1 MNDRKFSLK
10 AEHVLRCAQAAAG
23 ELGHGYVGCEHLLLA
38 MLREE
43 DDAACRA
50 LNASGIYESAV
61 RERMIEKLGRGTA
74 ERSTVQGLT
83 PHARC
88 AVELAVGEALRAGSG
103 EIEAGHLLLGI
114 LRDSGNM
121 AVRLLRS
128 LGADTKKLYSDTLRA
143 MSLSPR
149 KLPLPE
155 VRASR
160 AEAKNGKTL
169 LEFSR
174 DLTAM
179 AREGRLDPVI
189 GREKEIARALRI
201 LTRRTK
207 NNPVLIGEPGVGKT
221 AIAEGLAEKIAA
233 GDVPEELI
241 DKRILLLDLSGMV
254 AGTKYRGEFEE
265 RIRAVLD
272 EVRRDGNVILFI
284 DEVHTI
290 VGAGSAEGAVDAA
303 NILKPA
309 LGRGEIR
316 VIGATTLEEYRKF
329 IEKDAALERRFQNV
343 QVGEPDEG
351 KALQILQGLR
361 PKYEAYHGLSIEDEA
376 LRTAVTLSKRYL
388 PDRFLPDKAIDLI
401 DEAAASVK
409 LSARSASPE
418 LKALEEKASAAARDK
433 ETAIRAQDYEKAA
446 RLRDA
451 EESFRTQAAA
461 ERKKQAREAEKTAVR
476 VTAEDIAAVVSNWT
490 GIPVTRLNESESA
503 RLLTLEETLHARVV
517 GQDEAVCAVARAIR
531 RGRVGV
537 KDPKRPVGSFLFL
550 GPTGVG
556 KTELSKAL
564 AEAVFGSEDAM
575 IRIDMSEYMEK
586 HAVSRLIGS
595 PPGYVGYD
603 EGGQLTE
610 KVRRKPYSVVLFDEI
625 EKAHEDVWNILLQI
639 LEDGVVTDAQGRKVD
654 FRNTAVIMTSN
665 IGAKSITA
673 AGTPLGFAPEE
684 QKSADAQFA
693 AVKAAVIAELRRTW
707 ARRSSSAAYRA
718 RTAPRSRGGCLRRP
732 FPAPRRSASRLR
744 RTRTARSP
752 SPSGA
757 TMFPTARG
765 RCGGSSAAKWRTRS
779 RLAFWTAR
787 SQAATRR
794 FWRRKTA
801 RSACAGGRKR
811 RPPPSATSVR
821 RRREKRDASDRRPD
835 RWMLIGRVFMLVY
848 GFFAVRM
855 MQGNFVLEGMKSVR
869 QTTISCCCPLR
880 LELFL
885 IALDK
890 YFLLRLDWSFLIQ
903 TTDYQPAYRHR
914 RLSKHHRKFSQY
926 YRKRL
931 LSRLFDRQLHGKVK
945 WSLPRHQHKW
955 WWNMR

>member
-10 AEHVLRCAQAAAG
+10 AEHVLRCAQATAG

-88 AVELAVGEALRAGSG
+88 AVELAVGEAMRTGGG

-128 LGADTKKLYSDTLRA
+128 LGVDTKKLYSDTLRA

-155 VRASR
+155 VHASR

-284 DEVHTI
+284 DELHTI

-329 IEKDAALERRFQNV
+329 IEKDAALERRFQSV

-517 GQDEAVCAVARAIR
+517 GQEDAVRAVARAIR

-586 HAVSRLIGS
+586 HTVSRLIGS

-639 LEDGVVTDAQGRKVD
+639 LEDGVVTDAQGHKVD

-693 AVKAAVIAELRRTW
+693 AVKAAVIAELRRTFRPEFLNRVDETIVFRRLSREDCAEI
-707 ARRSSSAAYRA
+707 ARRLLAQTVSRAAALGITLEADENCAVSLAERGYDVSYGA
-718 RTAPRSRGGCLRRP
+718 RPLRRLIRGEVED
-732 FPAPRRSASRLR
+732 ALATCLLDGTLASGD
-744 RTRTARSP
+744 TAVL
-752 SPSGA
+752 
-757 TMFPTARG
+757 
-765 RCGGSSAAKWRTRS
+765 AAENGT
-779 RLAFWTAR
+779 L
-787 SQAATRR
+787 
-794 FWRRKTA
+794 
-801 RSACAGGRKR
+801 C
-811 RPPPSATSVR
+811 V
-821 RRREKRDASDRRPD
+821 RRREKA
-835 RWMLIGRVFMLVY
+835 
-848 GFFAVRM
+848 AAA
-855 MQGNFVLEGMKSVR
+855 
-869 QTTISCCCPLR
+869 
-880 LELFL
+880 
-885 IALDK
+885 ALGDVGAQK
-890 YFLLRLDWSFLIQ
+890 
-903 TTDYQPAYRHR
+903 A
-914 RLSKHHRKFSQY
+914 
-926 YRKRL
+926 
-931 LSRLFDRQLHGKVK
+931 
-945 WSLPRHQHKW
+945 
-955 WWNMR
+955 

>member
-1 MNDRKFSLK
+1 MNAQNYTQKSLE
-10 AEHVLRCAQAAAG
+10 AIQAAQKLTIENQNQQIEQIHLLAALLKQENG
-23 ELGHGYVGCEHLLLA
+23 LVPQLLKKMGVTLESFEAAVDAELAKLPRVTGSGREADKYYVARAVDTALNSAEDIAKQMKDEYVSVEHLFLSLIENA
-38 MLREE
+38 DAVLKSLFRPYQITKEACLQALQSVRGSQRVTSDTPE
-43 DDAACRA
+43 DT
-50 LNASGIYESAV
+50 Y
-61 RERMIEKLGRGTA
+61 
-74 ERSTVQGLT
+74 
-83 PHARC
+83 
-88 AVELAVGEALRAGSG
+88 EAL
-103 EIEAGHLLLGI
+103 
-114 LRDSGNM
+114 
-121 AVRLLRS
+121 
-128 LGADTKKLYSDTLRA
+128 
-143 MSLSPR
+143 
-149 KLPLPE
+149 
-155 VRASR
+155 
-160 AEAKNGKTL
+160 AKYGT
-169 LEFSR
+169 
-174 DLTAM
+174 DLVKR
-179 AREGRLDPVI
+179 AREQKMDPVI
-189 GREKEIARALRI
+189 GRDDEIRNVIRI
-201 LTRRTK
+201 LSRKTK

-221 AIAEGLAEKIAA
+221 AIVEGLAQRIVANEVPKSLQDKTIFSLDMGALIAGA
-233 GDVPEELI
+233 
-241 DKRILLLDLSGMV
+241 
-254 AGTKYRGEFEE
+254 KYRGEFEE
-265 RIRAVLD
+265 RLKAVLA
-272 EVRRDGNVILFI
+272 EVKKSEGRIILFI
-284 DEVHTI
+284 DELHTI

-329 IEKDAALERRFQNV
+329 IEKDAALERRFQSV
-343 QVGEPDEG
+343 QVGEPDE
-351 KALQILQGLR
+351 KQALQILHGLR

-461 ERKKQAREAEKTAVR
+461 ERKKQAREAEKIAVR

-517 GQDEAVCAVARAIR
+517 GQEDAVRAVARAIR

-586 HAVSRLIGS
+586 HTVSRLIGS

-639 LEDGVVTDAQGRKVD
+639 LEDGVVTDAQGHKVD

-693 AVKAAVIAELRRTW
+693 AVKAAVIAELRRTFRPEFLNRVDETIVFRRLSREDCAEI
-707 ARRSSSAAYRA
+707 ARRLLAQTVSRAAALGITLEADEDCAVSLAERGYDVSYGA
-718 RTAPRSRGGCLRRP
+718 RPLRRLIRGEVED
-732 FPAPRRSASRLR
+732 ALATCLLDGTLASGD
-744 RTRTARSP
+744 TAVL
-752 SPSGA
+752 
-757 TMFPTARG
+757 TAENG
-765 RCGGSSAAKWRTRS
+765 TLC
-779 RLAFWTAR
+779 
-787 SQAATRR
+787 
-794 FWRRKTA
+794 
-801 RSACAGGRKR
+801 
-811 RPPPSATSVR
+811 V
-821 RRREKRDASDRRPD
+821 RRREKA
-835 RWMLIGRVFMLVY
+835 
-848 GFFAVRM
+848 AAA
-855 MQGNFVLEGMKSVR
+855 
-869 QTTISCCCPLR
+869 
-880 LELFL
+880 
-885 IALDK
+885 ALGDVGAQK
-890 YFLLRLDWSFLIQ
+890 
-903 TTDYQPAYRHR
+903 A
-914 RLSKHHRKFSQY
+914 
-926 YRKRL
+926 
-931 LSRLFDRQLHGKVK
+931 
-945 WSLPRHQHKW
+945 
-955 WWNMR
+955 

>member
-50 LNASGIYESAV
+50 LNASGIYEPAV

-128 LGADTKKLYSDTLRA
+128 LGVDTKKLYSDTLRA

-233 GDVPEELI
+233 GDVPEELL

-316 VIGATTLEEYRKF
+316 VIGATTLAEYRRY
-329 IEKDAALERRFQNV
+329 IEKDAALERRFQSV
-343 QVGEPDEG
+343 QVGEPDEE
-351 KALQILQGLR
+351 KTLAILRALR
-361 PKYEAYHGLSIEDEA
+361 PRYEEHHGLEIDDEA
-376 LRTAVTLSKRYL
+376 LSAAVTLSKRYL
-388 PDRFLPDKAIDLI
+388 PDRFLPDKAIDLV
-401 DEAAASVK
+401 DEAAAGV
-409 LSARSASPE
+409 RTEVHSASPE
-418 LKALEEKASAAARDK
+418 VRALSERAEKAAKDK
-433 ETAIRAQDYEKAA
+433 EEAIRAQNYEKAA
-446 RLRDA
+446 RSRDA
-451 EESFRTQAAA
+451 EESFRAQAAK
-461 ERKKQAREAEKTAVR
+461 ERERERREAEKTHAV
-476 VTAEDIAAVVSNWT
+476 VTREHVAAVLSNWT
-490 GIPVTRLNESESA
+490 GIPVTRLSESERS
-503 RLLTLEETLHARVV
+503 RLLSLEDTLHERIV
-517 GQDEAVCAVARAIR
+517 GQDEAVRAVARAVR
-531 RGRVGV
+531 RGRAGV
-537 KDPKRPVGSFLFL
+537 KDPKRPVGSFLLL

-556 KTELSKAL
+556 KTELSRAL
-564 AEAVFGSEDAM
+564 AEAVFGSEEAM

-586 HAVSRLIGS
+586 HSVSRLIGS

-625 EKAHEDVWNILLQI
+625 EKAHEDVWNVLLQI
-639 LEDGVVTDAQGRKVD
+639 LEDGAVTDSQGRRVD
-654 FRNTAVIMTSN
+654 FRSAVIVMTSN
-665 IGAKSITA
+665 VGAKSITA
-673 AGTPLGFAPEE
+673 APTPLGFA
-684 QKSADAQFA
+684 ANAQEDGEAHFH
-693 AVKAAVIAELRRTW
+693 AVKEAVTAELRRTFRPEFLNRVDETIVFRPLSEENMAEI
-707 ARRSSSAAYRA
+707 ARRLLKKTAARMEALGIRFVFDAAAA
-718 RTAPRSRGGCLRRP
+718 RLLAQRGTDASYGARPLRRLI
-732 FPAPRRSASRLR
+732 SAEVEDALASLLLEG
-744 RTRTARSP
+744 TLAHGDTAVL
-752 SPSGA
+752 
-757 TMFPTARG
+757 TAENG
-765 RCGGSSAAKWRTRS
+765 TLC
-779 RLAFWTAR
+779 
-787 SQAATRR
+787 
-794 FWRRKTA
+794 
-801 RSACAGGRKR
+801 
-811 RPPPSATSVR
+811 VR
-821 RRREKRDASDRRPD
+821 RREEA
-835 RWMLIGRVFMLVY
+835 
-848 GFFAVRM
+848 AAA
-855 MQGNFVLEGMKSVR
+855 
-869 QTTISCCCPLR
+869 
-880 LELFL
+880 
-885 IALDK
+885 ALGDVGAQK
-890 YFLLRLDWSFLIQ
+890 
-903 TTDYQPAYRHR
+903 A
-914 RLSKHHRKFSQY
+914 
-926 YRKRL
+926 
-931 LSRLFDRQLHGKVK
+931 
-945 WSLPRHQHKW
+945 
-955 WWNMR
+955 

>member
-88 AVELAVGEALRAGSG
+88 AVELAVGEAMRTGGG

-128 LGADTKKLYSDTLRA
+128 LGVDTKKLYSDTLRA

-149 KLPLPE
+149 KLSLPE

-207 NNPVLIGEPGVGKT
+207 NNPVLIGEPGVGTT
-221 AIAEGLAEKIAA
+221 ALAEGLAEKIAA
-233 GDVPEELI
+233 GDVPEELL

-284 DEVHTI
+284 DELHTI

-329 IEKDAALERRFQNV
+329 IEKDAALERRFQSV

-461 ERKKQAREAEKTAVR
+461 ERKKQAREAEKTAVH

-517 GQDEAVCAVARAIR
+517 GQEDAVRAVARAIR

-586 HAVSRLIGS
+586 HTVSRLIGS

-639 LEDGVVTDAQGRKVD
+639 LEDGVVTDAQGHKVD

-693 AVKAAVIAELRRTW
+693 AVKEAVIAELRRTFRPEFLNRVDETIVFRRLSREDCAEI
-707 ARRSSSAAYRA
+707 ARRLLAQTVSRAAALGITLEADEDCAVSLAERGYDVSYGA
-718 RTAPRSRGGCLRRP
+718 RPLRRLIRGEVED
-732 FPAPRRSASRLR
+732 ALATCLLDGTLASGD
-744 RTRTARSP
+744 TAVL
-752 SPSGA
+752 
-757 TMFPTARG
+757 
-765 RCGGSSAAKWRTRS
+765 AAENGT
-779 RLAFWTAR
+779 L
-787 SQAATRR
+787 
-794 FWRRKTA
+794 
-801 RSACAGGRKR
+801 C
-811 RPPPSATSVR
+811 V
-821 RRREKRDASDRRPD
+821 RRREKA
-835 RWMLIGRVFMLVY
+835 
-848 GFFAVRM
+848 AAA
-855 MQGNFVLEGMKSVR
+855 
-869 QTTISCCCPLR
+869 
-880 LELFL
+880 
-885 IALDK
+885 ALGDVGAQK
-890 YFLLRLDWSFLIQ
+890 
-903 TTDYQPAYRHR
+903 A
-914 RLSKHHRKFSQY
+914 
-926 YRKRL
+926 
-931 LSRLFDRQLHGKVK
+931 
-945 WSLPRHQHKW
+945 
-955 WWNMR
+955 

>member
-1 MNDRKFSLK
+1 MNADKFTQK
-10 AEHVLRCAQAAAG
+10 TIETIQTAQSMAQENG
-23 ELGHGYVGCEHLLLA
+23 NQYLTPEHLLYALV
-38 MLREE
+38 
-43 DDAACRA
+43 DADGG
-50 LNASGIYESAV
+50 LIGTL
-61 RERMIEKLGRGTA
+61 LGRMGVDCNAVLSELDTA
-74 ERSTVQGLT
+74 IDQLPKVSG
-83 PHARC
+83 
-88 AVELAVGEALRAGSG
+88 GSG
-103 EIEAGHLLLGI
+103 EVYASPETSKIFNFAEREAKSGGDAYVSVEHLMLGI
-114 LRDSGNM
+114 FANETATIKRIFSAHGITKAGFVAELKKVKTGPVTSDNPE
-121 AVRLLRS
+121 
-128 LGADTKKLYSDTLRA
+128 DTYDALKKYGT
-143 MSLSPR
+143 
-149 KLPLPE
+149 
-155 VRASR
+155 
-160 AEAKNGKTL
+160 
-169 LEFSR
+169 
-174 DLTAM
+174 DLVER
-179 AREGRLDPVI
+179 AREGKMDPVI
-189 GREKEIARALRI
+189 GRDQEIRNVIRI
-201 LTRRTK
+201 LSRKTK

-233 GDVPEELI
+233 GDVPEELL

-284 DEVHTI
+284 DELHTI

-329 IEKDAALERRFQNV
+329 IEKDAALERRFQSV
-343 QVGEPDEG
+343 QVGEPDE
-351 KALQILQGLR
+351 KQALQILQGLR
-361 PKYEAYHGLSIEDEA
+361 PKYEAYHGLSLEDEA

-517 GQDEAVCAVARAIR
+517 GQEDAVRAVARAIR

-586 HAVSRLIGS
+586 HTVSRLIGS

-639 LEDGVVTDAQGRKVD
+639 LEDGVVTDAQGHKVD

-684 QKSADAQFA
+684 QKSVDAQFA
-693 AVKAAVIAELRRTW
+693 AVKAAVIAELRRTFRPEFLNRVDETIVFRRLSREDCAEI
-707 ARRSSSAAYRA
+707 ARRLLAQTVSRAAALGITLEADEDCAVSLAERGYDVSYGA
-718 RTAPRSRGGCLRRP
+718 RPLRRLIRGEVED
-732 FPAPRRSASRLR
+732 ALATCLLDGTLASGD
-744 RTRTARSP
+744 TAVL
-752 SPSGA
+752 
-757 TMFPTARG
+757 
-765 RCGGSSAAKWRTRS
+765 AAENGT
-779 RLAFWTAR
+779 L
-787 SQAATRR
+787 
-794 FWRRKTA
+794 
-801 RSACAGGRKR
+801 C
-811 RPPPSATSVR
+811 V
-821 RRREKRDASDRRPD
+821 RRREKA
-835 RWMLIGRVFMLVY
+835 
-848 GFFAVRM
+848 AAA
-855 MQGNFVLEGMKSVR
+855 
-869 QTTISCCCPLR
+869 
-880 LELFL
+880 
-885 IALDK
+885 ALGDVGAQK
-890 YFLLRLDWSFLIQ
+890 
-903 TTDYQPAYRHR
+903 A
-914 RLSKHHRKFSQY
+914 
-926 YRKRL
+926 
-931 LSRLFDRQLHGKVK
+931 
-945 WSLPRHQHKW
+945 
-955 WWNMR
+955 